1 MNELKRKTLEE
12 LFEMS
17 RKEQNAY
24 LAKLPEQEAEKV
36 AHAIFRAQADRNV
49 KKMVDSL
56 NSNAKKNPIP
66 HRQSRLS

>member
-66 HRQSRLS
+66 HRQARLS